1 MEEKLELI
9 SSEERGPEF
18 DDEKIK
24 KAVQKYGSTGQD
36 PYSSANYF
44 SRFFLFWAYKIIK
57 LGNIISLKP
66 EYLGTLKG
74 KYSSENYLRSIKN
87 IWDSKGYKFR
97 KTLPLVQA
105 GFRSNINY
113 VIVVFI
119 LSLVRTLINLIS
131 IDLFREY
138 MKRFNLSKGK
148 VVTWNI

>member
-1 MEEKLELI
+1 MEEKVELI
-9 SSEERGPEF
+9 SSEEEGPEF
-18 DDEKIK
+18 DEEKIQ
-24 KAVQKYGSTGQD
+24 KAVKKYGSTGQD
-36 PYSSANYF
+36 PYSSASYL
-44 SRFFLFWAYKIIK
+44 SRFCLFWAYKIIK

-74 KYSSENYLRSIKN
+74 KYSSENYLKSIKN

-119 LSLVRTLINLIS
+119 LSLVRTLT
-131 IDLFREY
+131 F
-138 MKRFNLSKGK
+138 
-148 VVTWNI
+148 